1 VMGGWLDWVI
11 LWGFSNLGDSM
22 ILYPHLLCFLITS
35 HCICASRVAYLEC
48 FFGLERN
55 LKMGAHNREK
65 CVTSCGSEHWDW
77 HGSAVLGAE
86 QDVGQ
91 HLVPDGFLSVFLS

>member
-1 VMGGWLDWVI
+1 
-11 LWGFSNLGDSM
+11 
-22 ILYPHLLCFLITS
+22 
-35 HCICASRVAYLEC
+35 
-48 FFGLERN
+48 
-55 LKMGAHNREK
+55 MGARNREK